1 MGYTELTTSHKGA
14 FKELIMEY
22 CKRNLA
28 KVGLYI
34 PSPYVTKYI
43 LDEVRRIIPQDK
55 CFILLVV
62 RRPQLP
68 GLCPMWVALWASA
81 WGSPLSA
88 SWRS

>member
-1 MGYTELTTSHKGA
+1 MDGILEIMKLPADERGA

-43 LDEVRRIIPQDK
+43 LDEVCHIIPQDK
-55 CFILLVV
+55 
-62 RRPQLP
+62 
-68 GLCPMWVALWASA
+68 
-81 WGSPLSA
+81 
-88 SWRS
+88 

>member
-1 MGYTELTTSHKGA
+1 MEEVRAYMKLPTGEMGA

-43 LDEVRRIIPQDK
+43 LDEVCHIISTSGV
-55 CFILLVV
+55 FH
-62 RRPQLP
+62 
-68 GLCPMWVALWASA
+68 
-81 WGSPLSA
+81 PLGC
-88 SWRS
+88 